1 MVVLLQ
7 GKNQELCREEVL
19 KETEEEIEAILAAK
33 VLILEW
39 VCIHH
44 VETHLRFK
52 TKVQRTFQVKPQWG
66 KMQQNG
72 PEVERHE
79 WSSAAEISS
88 RLDTILTS
96 HVNVRSVFYIS
107 G

>member
-1 MVVLLQ
+1 MEQIVFQEKLFKECWFYFKAKT
-7 GKNQELCREEVL
+7 KNFAEKKEVL

-52 TKVQRTFQVKPQWG
+52 TNEHFKWSHNGGKRSKMVQKLKDTSDPQQL
-66 KMQQNG
+66 K
-72 PEVERHE
+72 
-79 WSSAAEISS
+79 
-88 RLDTILTS
+88 
-96 HVNVRSVFYIS
+96 
-107 G
+107 